1 MVNCAGGDD
10 LQQGQS
16 RRDPNTDAP
25 YRRSR
30 GTWSQVAHHG
40 PVRFGRRRMKT
51 AGKVGRFFVYV
62 VLLGVVPLLGA
73 TALETLV
80 WAAVLLVVA
89 IVRWWNGRKPQYT

>member
-1 MVNCAGGDD
+1 
-10 LQQGQS
+10 
-16 RRDPNTDAP
+16 
-25 YRRSR
+25 
-30 GTWSQVAHHG
+30 
-40 PVRFGRRRMKT
+40 MKT

-89 IVRWWNGRKPQYT
+89 IVRWWNGRKPQYTY